1 MVRAKSNKNNIT
13 YDEWLTYYKA
23 VNIHDNTLEQHT
35 KFSNEYQKWKVGNI
49 EKVAGIWWN
58 R

>member
-23 VNIHDNTLEQHT
+23 VNIHDITLEQHT
-35 KFSNEYQKWKVGNI
+35 KFSNEYQMWKVGNI

>member
-13 YDEWLTYYKA
+13 YDAWLTYYKA
-23 VNIHDNTLEQHT
+23 VNIHDITLEQHT
-35 KFSNEYQKWKVGNI
+35 KFSEEYRKWKVGNI